1 LVRSSGEEDPGLGTV
16 EGILAAEGL
25 EQFERLA
32 LFLPRAEAADLERL
46 YVELEEQRNG
56 FLGKTL
62 GPALFLRWMRLD
74 PEGGRAFAMKRN
86 RGGMAWWAWGKV
98 DPEAAVAAAQ
108 ASKEWWKGEE
118 VVRAIGQSD
127 PARAQALLDEHPQ
140 WRTEEALTGLA
151 AGLMP
156 TDPAA
161 GATLIAAS
169 TESVD
174 HDKLVSA
181 WARRDPEAALAWAQA
196 LPDKVFRVEAL
207 IVMID
212 QWAKTDPDR
221 IAATLTALPDGWTK
235 WQLYATH
242 TARLAVVDPAAAM
255 AWAQAAPTEG
265 LRRQASLEAAR
276 GLARSDPAGA
286 LDILRGLD
294 LSSDEGL
301 PGWRVKGP
309 DGGDHSEVYSSTS
322 GTVAA
327 VAEAAPEATM
337 TFVAGLSEGPE
348 THGLVQSAFS
358 TWMWKDSMAA
368 SGWLAGQP
376 AGAVRESAAVELVE
390 HLSQGVEPDFDAA
403 LHWANTLSAENQ
415 RKHLR
420 SVFGRWRQ
428 RDAAAARAALDHPG
442 VPADVRDVLSPLLSK
457 P

>member
-1 LVRSSGEEDPGLGTV
+1 VSETV

-32 LFLPRAEAADLERL
+32 LFLPQAGAADLERL
-46 YVELEEQRNG
+46 YLGLEEQGNG
-56 FLGKTL
+56 FVDKTL

-86 RGGMAWWAWGKV
+86 RGGMAWLAWGKV
-98 DPEAAVAAAQ
+98 DPEAAVAAAL
-108 ASKEWWKGEE
+108 ASKEWWKGAV

-127 PARAQALLDEHPQ
+127 PARAQSLLDEHPQ
-140 WRTEEALTGLA
+140 WRTEEALIGLA

-161 GATLIAAS
+161 GATLVAAAS
-169 TESVD
+169 ETVD
-174 HDKLVSA
+174 YDKLVST
-181 WARRDPEAALAWAQA
+181 WARRDPEAALAWAQT
-196 LPDKVFRVEAL
+196 LPDQVSRVQAL
-207 IVMID
+207 GVLID

-235 WQLYATH
+235 WQLYASH
-242 TARLAVVDPAAAM
+242 AARLAVVDPAAAV

-276 GLARSDPAGA
+276 GLVRSDPAGA

-294 LSSDEGL
+294 LSSDQGL
-301 PGWRVKGP
+301 PGWKVKGP
-309 DGGDHSEVYSSTS
+309 DGGDHSEVFSAS

-337 TFVAGLSEGPE
+337 ALLAGLSEGPE
-348 THGLVQSAFS
+348 SHALVQTAFS
-358 TWMWKDSMAA
+358 TWMRKDSMAA
-368 SGWLAGQP
+368 SEWLAGQP
-376 AGAVRESAAVELVE
+376 AGSVRESSTVELVD
-390 HLSQGVEPDFDAA
+390 HLSRGVEPDFDAA
-403 LHWANTLSAENQ
+403 LQWANTLSAENQ
-415 RKHLR
+415 HVELR
-420 SVFGRWRQ
+420 TLLIRWRQ
-428 RDAAAARAALDHPG
+428 RDAAAARAALDHPA
-442 VPADVRDVLSPLLSK
+442 VPADVRDVLSRMFSK